1 MSRPEP
7 RMSALSG
14 SPVAPNPPKTGK
26 TGNAGNSRAYGKLT
40 VRVPE
45 DVLDEARA
53 AFWSTSAQTSTRS
66 LSAWIVDAIEAK
78 LERDRATFNDG
89 RRFTP
94 MPAGEIPTGRR
105 SE

>member
-1 MSRPEP
+1 MMSRPEP

-14 SPVAPNPPKTGK
+14 SPVAPNPTQ
-26 TGNAGNSRAYGKLT
+26 TGNAGKDRAYAKLT

-45 DVLDEARA
+45 DLIDEART
-53 AFWSTSAQTSTRS
+53 AFWTTSAHTSTRS
-66 LSAWIVDAIEAK
+66 LSAWVSEAIADK
-78 LERDRATFNDG
+78 LEHDRDAFNGG

-105 SE
+105 SG

>member
-1 MSRPEP
+1 
-7 RMSALSG
+7 MSALSG
-14 SPVAPNPPKTGK
+14 SPVAPNPTQTGK
-26 TGNAGNSRAYGKLT
+26 TGNAGKDRAYAKLT

-45 DVLDEARA
+45 DLINEARA
-53 AFWSTSAQTSTRS
+53 AFWTTSAHTSTRS
-66 LSAWIVDAIEAK
+66 LSAWMSEAIADK
-78 LERDRATFNDG
+78 LERDRDAFNGG

>member
-7 RMSALSG
+7 RMSALSS
-14 SPVAPNPPKTGK
+14 SPVVPRSTH
-26 TGNAGNSRAYGKLT
+26 TGNAGKDRTYAKLT

-45 DVLDEARA
+45 EVLEEARA

-66 LSAWIVDAIEAK
+66 LSAWVVDAIEAK
-78 LERDRATFNDG
+78 LDHNRNAFNGG

-94 MPAGEIPTGRR
+94 VPAGEIPTGRR
-105 SE
+105 S